1 MSTDSLNKLVPQTN
15 RVRKQDKQSHH
26 QGFLVYYGDTHF
38 SAQNSVERSFIEVDE
53 SETYKVLRTSHGILA
68 KKGILNKWLF
78 VTDIDIN
85 GSPSK
90 LRWQSIEQIV
100 MVDNLIVVKQSL
112 APDVLYNIYVIDIET
127 GVGGKLKIDF
137 DFFDDTEISDL
148 SLEERFS
155 VKDNTVHIGSSD
167 KQLKFS
173 LMEIEQNM
181 KEFVGSR

>member
-1 MSTDSLNKLVPQTN
+1 M
-15 RVRKQDKQSHH
+15 
-26 QGFLVYYGDTHF
+26 
-38 SAQNSVERSFIEVDE
+38 
-53 SETYKVLRTSHGILA
+53 
-68 KKGILNKWLF
+68 NKWLF

-85 GSPSK
+85 GLPSK

-127 GVGGKLKIDF
+127 GLGGKLKIDF
-137 DFFDDTEISDL
+137 YFFDDIEISDL

-155 VKDNTVHIGSSD
+155 VKDRTIHIGSSD
-167 KQLKFS
+167 KQLKFM
-173 LMEIEQNM
+173 LKEIEQSM